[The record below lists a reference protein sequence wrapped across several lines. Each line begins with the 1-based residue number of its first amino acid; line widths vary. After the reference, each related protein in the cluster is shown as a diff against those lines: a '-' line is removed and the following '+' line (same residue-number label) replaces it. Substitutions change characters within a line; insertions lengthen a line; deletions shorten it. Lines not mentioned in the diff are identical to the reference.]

1 MAGGLEEE
9 MEEVLADLSD
19 LSDAE
24 GEHAGVPL
32 VSRTISDSEAA
43 HYSPKIPS
51 PDNRSPIK
59 LRAVTTDAERI
70 GQQQLGD
77 QDEDEYDDERD
88 QDLDDDEDEDEE
100 AEGFFAG
107 QNADE
112 YDYEDESDD
121 PSRTEKLNII
131 RQMLS
136 MSKEA
141 HPTISGASPKPH
153 ILARYK
159 SHDDPTPMAPAN
171 SLTNL
176 LPSLH
181 PEQPDHR
188 KASSEE
194 GEAAI
199 VLPPIGSGGGAGGGL
214 FMGLSGVGLP
224 LGLGASIALNPSQ
237 LQQQLE
243 PIRQLPIVD
252 PSEVPLA
259 KKTEEAPLKRSS
271 MLFPT
276 EFAKA
281 LSKHPALVAPSEDV
295 AKEVEAQRIQ
305 RQLQEERALQEERE
319 RIAREKEREMLKKAE
334 LEREREL
341 ERKRKRLEIARQKKM
356 KAWEDAL
363 QRVSREAQLFAMKQA
378 FLRWHALYIKQK
390 EYEEQLAKVS
400 LYYST
405 SLLKYVNL
413 SFSRKRKKEK
423 GPNRRYIG
431 I

>member
-32 VSRTISDSEAA
+32 VSRIISDADVA

-59 LRAVTTDAERI
+59 WRAVTTDAERVS
-70 GQQQLGD
+70 QQLGD
-77 QDEDEYDDERD
+77 QDEDEYDEERD
-88 QDLDDDEDEDEE
+88 QDLDEDADEDEE
-100 AEGFFAG
+100 PEGFF
-107 QNADE
+107 DE
-112 YDYEDESDD
+112 HDYEDESDD

-181 PEQPDHR
+181 PEQPDHI

-194 GEAAI
+194 GEAPI
-199 VLPPIGSGGGAGGGL
+199 ILPPTGGGGGVGGGL

-237 LQQQLE
+237 QQQQQLE

-252 PSEVPLA
+252 PSEMPIA
-259 KKTEEAPLKRSS
+259 KKAEEPPLKRSS

-319 RIAREKEREMLKKAE
+319 RIAREKEREMLRKAE
-334 LEREREL
+334 LEREREF

-363 QRVSREAQLFAMKQA
+363 QRVRREAQLFAMKQA

-400 LYYST
+400 SYYST
-405 SLLKYVNL
+405 SLKCLNL
-413 SFSRKRKKEK
+413 YFFLRKRKKEK
-423 GPNRRYIG
+423 ALNRRYIG